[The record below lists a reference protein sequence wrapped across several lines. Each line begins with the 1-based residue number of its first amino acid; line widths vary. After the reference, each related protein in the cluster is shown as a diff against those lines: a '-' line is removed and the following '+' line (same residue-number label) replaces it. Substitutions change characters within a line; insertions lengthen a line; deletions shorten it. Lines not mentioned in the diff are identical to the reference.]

1 MKRPPADKAQIPYL
15 SADETRRSVV
25 ITDPTQPDNPV
36 VHANEEFYRVTGY
49 TPKDV
54 LGRNWY
60 FLTGSGTDPKAA
72 AALQK
77 AVAEGLPL
85 TVDILN
91 YKKSGTPFWNRVR
104 LRPVRRTDGTLV
116 HFVSGQNPI
125 RADEVTRRAVFEYLD

>member
-1 MKRPPADKAQIPYL
+1 MGKTEFPHL
-15 SADETRRSVV
+15 TADEIRQSVV

-49 TPKDV
+49 APDEV
-54 LGRNWY
+54 VGRNWD
-60 FLTGSGTDPKAA
+60 FLKGSDTDPKAE
-72 AALQK
+72 AALHK

-104 LRPVRRTDGTLV
+104 LRPVRRADGTLV

-125 RADEVTRRAVFEYLD
+125 RADEVRNRAVFEYLD